1 MFMFACAWKPIRGWL
16 SCEWFV
22 GDSHLKLQQET
33 PQDTLVKQR
42 AIFLLW
48 PVKRWTVPTI
58 LGNLI

>member
-48 PVKRWTVPTI
+48 PVKR
-58 LGNLI
+58 